1 MLDPQQLV
9 TGPMWTCLQV
19 RCRQEKGNS
28 YSTEFMG
35 LSNESTKQLKKLE
48 RMEQQKK
55 KDVEDEL
62 LARPCTVYEWQLV
75 QPMQQPLNHLLY
87 GFFSDTSSSHVEC

>member
-9 TGPMWTCLQV
+9 TEPMWTCLQV

-28 YSTEFMG
+28 YSTEFLG
-35 LSNESTKQLKKLE
+35 LSNESTKHLEKLE

-55 KDVEDEL
+55 KNLEDEL
-62 LARPCTVYEWQLV
+62 LARPCPVYEWQLV
-75 QPMQQPLNHLLY
+75 QPMQQPLHLESIFVWLLQ
-87 GFFSDTSSSHVEC
+87 